1 MPQNFEILLQ
11 NEILKNE
18 RTRATILAIIGIIVF
33 VFFLS
38 VIFLSKDLIKTS
50 FGDLNN
56 IYIITGIM
64 LFFVIREAALR
75 FVLEKR
81 SHQTI
86 LFKRKIYRILNTI
99 LEVSIISSIF
109 FFVILNSKSFFIFD
123 SPIVFLYFPLIIL
136 SILSL
141 EFSISLI
148 TGITA
153 GAEFFLIALLF
164 TVIDGYEATNV
175 FNELPQLFLG
185 KAMFFVLSGILA
197 GYSANLLKN
206 RILNSLKVAQ
216 EKLRIQNMFGQQVSQ
231 EIVEALLE
239 SKGEV
244 KSERKF
250 ACVMFLDIRGF
261 TPFVESKQPE
271 EIIDFQNEIFGFM
284 IETIIRNKG
293 IINQFLGDGYMATF
307 GVPFSSGND
316 TENAVKTSLKILEQ
330 LKQKIKDKEIPET
343 KIGIGLHAGQIVAG
357 NVGTEKRKQYSVSGN
372 PVIIAARIE
381 NLNKEFGSQILISDE
396 VLERLDK
403 EKYPYETI
411 GPVKIKGREEPV
423 IIHKLA

>member
-1 MPQNFEILLQ
+1 
-11 NEILKNE
+11 
-18 RTRATILAIIGIIVF
+18 
-33 VFFLS
+33 
-38 VIFLSKDLIKTS
+38 
-50 FGDLNN
+50 
-56 IYIITGIM
+56 M

-330 LKQKIKDKEIPET
+330 LKQKIKNKEIPET